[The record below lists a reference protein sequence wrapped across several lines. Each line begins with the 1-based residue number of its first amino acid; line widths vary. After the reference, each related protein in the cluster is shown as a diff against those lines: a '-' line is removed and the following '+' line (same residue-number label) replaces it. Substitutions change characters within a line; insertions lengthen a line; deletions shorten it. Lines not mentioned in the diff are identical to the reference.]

1 MVKDKKCTDCEAR
14 EAFYRSFE
22 EDIAY
27 TDKIIDGRLIR
38 KFSEDIPAHLLKWHI
53 DDEDRLAI
61 PLSENDWKFQYDNQ
75 LPISMN
81 ENILVRKGE
90 FHRLIKGTTPLIIE
104 ICKL

>member
-1 MVKDKKCTDCEAR
+1 MVKSKDCEDCEAR
-14 EAFYRSFE
+14 KAFYESFE
-22 EDIAY
+22 EGIPY
-27 TDKIIDGRLIR
+27 IDKIIESRLIR
-38 KFSEDIPAHLLKWHI
+38 KFPDDTPAHLLKWHI
-53 DDEDRLAI
+53 DEEDRLVI